1 MTMMIDSTPDPA
13 HRPHAAVTPA
23 DPMAVALR
31 LLDKAHRHFRTACGT
46 AARLGPTEFD
56 AVLTLAQ
63 QEPLTHRELAERCSL
78 TSSATTALIDRL
90 EHAGHV
96 TRVAHPTDRRS
107 SLVVLTDTG
116 LDTVRGILRQYDAV
130 LQSVP
135 ATGTPAHYLTAVTA
149 ALRTASTAF

>member
-1 MTMMIDSTPDPA
+1 MTMMVNPTPDPTR
-13 HRPHAAVTPA
+13 RPRSIETPA
-23 DPMAVALR
+23 DPMTVALR
-31 LLDKAHRHFRTACGT
+31 LLDEAHRHFRTSCAV
-46 AARLGPTEFD
+46 AAGVGPTEFD

-63 QEPLTHRELAERCSL
+63 QEPLTHREFADRCCL

-107 SLVVLTDTG
+107 SLLVLTDTG
-116 LDTVRGILRQYDAV
+116 HDTVRGILRRYDAV

-135 ATGTPAHYLTAVTA
+135 ATGTPTEYLTAVTA